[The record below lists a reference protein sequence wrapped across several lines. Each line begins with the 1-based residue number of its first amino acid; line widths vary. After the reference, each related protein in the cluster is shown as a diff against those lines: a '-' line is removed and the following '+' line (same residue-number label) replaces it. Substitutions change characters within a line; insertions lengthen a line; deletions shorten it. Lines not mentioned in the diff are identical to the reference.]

1 MALTREEI
9 LAMVD
14 IDIKKLVVPEHLAKW
29 SGKELYI
36 RQLTRGDQDTYLKRM
51 NGENKIVNGVREI
64 YPTNYYGH
72 DAWLCSRGAFS
83 PLKMCQPSMKKAAS
97 LWAGW
102 PTKSSHSAGWL
113 KMRLWPRKQAK
124 IS

>member
-72 DAWLCSRGAFS
+72 DAWLCSRG
-83 PLKMCQPSMKKAAS
+83 
-97 LWAGW
+97 
-102 PTKSSHSAGWL
+102 
-113 KMRLWPRKQAK
+113 
-124 IS
+124 